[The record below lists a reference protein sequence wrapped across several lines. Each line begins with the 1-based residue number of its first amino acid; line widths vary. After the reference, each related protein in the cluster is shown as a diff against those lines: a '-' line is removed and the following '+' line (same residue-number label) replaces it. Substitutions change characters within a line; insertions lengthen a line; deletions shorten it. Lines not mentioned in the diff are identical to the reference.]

1 MLNYIAA
8 DPLLLMML
16 CGFSIFW
23 VKVTVNTWREVRQV
37 FIISARSNERD
48 GQPGRVHVI
57 ALLVRS
63 H

>member
-1 MLNYIAA
+1 MLNYIGA
-8 DPLLLMML
+8 DPLLLMLL

-23 VKVTVNTWREVRQV
+23 VKVIENTWREVRQV

-48 GQPGRVHVI
+48 GQPGKVHVT
-57 ALLVRS
+57 ALLVGS